1 MLISMGCSRVKGAV
15 NLEIAKPGAVL
26 CQKSGAV
33 VPQLVPKL
41 KESVPPSPRECILFG
56 GGEGVELLRPG
67 DRPARPQEVE
77 AFSGP
82 GTGRGGAAG
91 ARPVITRRPAQG
103 EGAPGRVTLC
113 QAGAGTDVH
122 HTSNPPTPWSSA
134 TAQGSPL
141 IPLVGVASPFL
152 SQRFNEKAVALA
164 LGISK

>member
-1 MLISMGCSRVKGAV
+1 MGCSGVKGAV

-33 VPQLVPKL
+33 VSQLVPKL
-41 KESVPPSPRECILFG
+41 KESVPPSPWECILFG
-56 GGEGVELLRPG
+56 GGEGPG

-77 AFSGP
+77 PFSGP

-103 EGAPGRVTLC
+103 EGAPGRVALC

-141 IPLVGVASPFL
+141 IPLVGVASTFL
-152 SQRFNEKAVALA
+152 SLRLNEKAVALA
-164 LGISK
+164 LGIRK